1 MKTRLVKVMYATHIK
16 LLLVKFDYN
25 KKHNEFYTLI
35 RNEESFSLRC
45 NNIPMKINDYTT
57 LDEGELFQESLV
69 IDSNIKI
76 DIEIIKQYQTLL
88 NKIMNCYPC
97 RIEGNMQ
104 FKSKMYELW
113 GFYVR

>member
-1 MKTRLVKVMYATHIK
+1 MKNRLVKVMYATHIK

-69 IDSNIKI
+69 IDSNIKNR
-76 DIEIIKQYQTLL
+76 YR
-88 NKIMNCYPC
+88 NY
-97 RIEGNMQ
+97 
-104 FKSKMYELW
+104 
-113 GFYVR
+113 